1 MRATIR
7 TNGIRGPAQGL
18 PVTIL
23 RNVPA
28 NSIYLGSFEVI
39 KDQLAKSKGCT
50 QAELPAWQ
58 VISAG
63 VCCTSGPPGQAYL
76 CTHTPA
82 VDKLAGQLSQCAPM
96 CCHHCVHLFIML
108 CLAPPSSHAL
118 AAIMPYI
125 HGARSDPLVIGCCCA
140 GGVGGLMYW
149 MTVYPL
155 DVIKSAQMTD
165 AIEPS
170 QRKYPTIAV
179 AFRVSSMAARLFAD
193 IFWLRRND
201 RSLSHSKSCI
211 SAETHGRGWHWQVLQ
226 GVHTLHCPSGA
237 CKRHHAVDCR
247 QGKPDDEKLVTSPHA
262 HQKWHFSMALDHAR
276 YSPATAPQQF

>member
-1 MRATIR
+1 MSQHQNPVVKVAKDIFAGTAAGPIDCVKKTVQWEGLRGLYKASAALLDGVTSPLAGQIVFRSVLFGAFGQSKQYLAKDSEGNPRQLTYADFYKAGAITGGVAAFAEGPIDFYKSQIQVQIIRSKSDPNYKPAYTTVGDCVRATIR

-63 VCCTSGPPGQAYL
+63 
-76 CTHTPA
+76 
-82 VDKLAGQLSQCAPM
+82 
-96 CCHHCVHLFIML
+96 
-108 CLAPPSSHAL
+108 
-118 AAIMPYI
+118 
-125 HGARSDPLVIGCCCA
+125 
-140 GGVGGLMYW
+140 GVGGLMYW
-149 MTVYPL
+149 LTVYPL

-179 AFRVSSMAARLFAD
+179 AFQKLMAEGGIGRFYRGFTPCIARAAPANGIML
-193 IFWLRRND
+193 W
-201 RSLSHSKSCI
+201 
-211 SAETHGRGWHWQVLQ
+211 T
-226 GVHTLHCPSGA
+226 
-237 CKRHHAVDCR
+237 VDKAN
-247 QGKPDDEKLVTSPHA
+247 QMLKN
-262 HQKWHFSMALDHAR
+262 
-276 YSPATAPQQF
+276 